1 MKRAI
6 VFTTIGLIVVNLLVG
21 MILSS
26 YHNFNMVASSLVIL
40 LTGCLNYAA
49 ATVPLIDAY
58 RVTHLILFSIL
69 SVVMFLLMVF
79 SPPQMKDNWCAAVS
93 LVIVIL
99 EAISLYFT
107 YKVCHYTNK

>member
-6 VFTTIGLIVVNLLVG
+6 VFTTIGLIMVNLLVG

-49 ATVPLIDAY
+49 AIVPLKDAY
-58 RVTHLILFSIL
+58 RVAHLILFSTL
-69 SVVMFLLMVF
+69 GVVMFLLMVF
-79 SPPQMKDNWCAAVS
+79 SPHQMKDNWCVVVS
-93 LVIVIL
+93 LVLFVA
-99 EAISLYFT
+99 ETISLYIT
-107 YKVCHYTNK
+107 HKASRESI